1 MNNINFKAAKRA
13 VERFS
18 TCNLDTSKGHIVYYS
33 TDVCVRYYER
43 QYHVTIKSRGKNFS
57 NQYKARIIRY
67 LNEQELRMEKM
78 LDE

>member
-13 VERFS
+13 VESFS
-18 TCNLDTSKGHIVYYS
+18 TCNLDKSKGHVVYCSTGLYVTYNKRQFIVRIEGVDK
-33 TDVCVRYYER
+33 T
-43 QYHVTIKSRGKNFS
+43 FS